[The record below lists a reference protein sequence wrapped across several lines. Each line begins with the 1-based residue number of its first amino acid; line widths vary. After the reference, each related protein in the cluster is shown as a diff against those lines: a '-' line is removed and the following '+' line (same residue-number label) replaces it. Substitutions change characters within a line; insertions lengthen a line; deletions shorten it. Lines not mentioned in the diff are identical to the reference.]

1 MLYRPKGKSFMFMR
15 LCAATLFLIGSIATT
30 SAKADYI
37 SVNTEFEEA
46 TRISA
51 AENPVS
57 VKIAGWGDAWAQTVW
72 LAKQKGGGSLFYTV
86 SIINRDGYTGDL
98 FFQAGRPDTFFRD
111 DTLRSRVQH
120 HRLFSKGE
128 VEFGAYDTVD
138 NGAAEYRYILFS
150 WKNEGVT
157 RSCSFFLST
166 WRSYVSQGHLCAA
179 PERPTLTEATV
190 RSYIKAFTFQ
200 KELTASGEVTLPQ

>member
-1 MLYRPKGKSFMFMR
+1 MFMR
-15 LCAATLFLIGSIATT
+15 LCAAALLICGIATN
-30 SAKADYI
+30 AAQADYRLI
-37 SVNTEFEEA
+37 STQFEEP
-46 TRISA
+46 TRITAS
-51 AENPVS
+51 ENPVS
-57 VKIAGWGDAWAQTVW
+57 LKVAGWGDAWAQTVW
-72 LAKQKGGGSLFYTV
+72 MARQKGGGSLFYTV

-98 FFQAGRPDTFFRD
+98 FFQAGAPDTFFRD
-111 DTLRSRVQH
+111 DTLRAQVQR

-157 RSCSFFLST
+157 RSCSFFLSA
-166 WRSYVSQGHLCAA
+166 WRNYVSQGHLCAG

-190 RSYIKAFTFQ
+190 RSYIKAITFQ
-200 KELTASGEVTLPQ
+200 KELAAAGEATLPK